1 MLPRPLSLLLLT
13 LVATSLSAKPKV
25 DKKMVRALQTDISY
39 LASDALEGRRTGS
52 EGEQKAAAYLISRY
66 EKLGI
71 PAYGSTYRHPF
82 AFIRGRELGNSS
94 VAVGGQSMH
103 MGAEVFPFSFSANAD
118 VSGDVL
124 TDVQEQGAI
133 WTMPLYASAEEAADP
148 HFDAEKVA
156 FDKAREAAR
165 SGATG
170 VLFYDPYGSSYPP
183 QFNPRSDFETISI
196 PVAFA
201 SYKQWQQLTAG
212 GANAI
217 SVTLKIH
224 LIKPEYTGNN
234 IAAIIDNGAPSTV
247 VLGAHYDHLGYG
259 DDGGSLYPGKDKQIH
274 NGADDNAS
282 GTAALLQLAEWVRK
296 NKKALN
302 HYNYLFVHFSGE
314 ELGLLGSKAFVKE
327 AAVDSS
333 HISYMLNMDMVGRLV
348 DSTQKLTVGGIGTS
362 PSWNIIP
369 EVLRREGFKLTTD
382 SSGVGPSDHTSFY
395 NKGIPVLFVF
405 TGIHSD
411 YHKPSDDA
419 DKINYPGEARVIQT
433 VENIIKQMDAL
444 PRPPFTATK
453 QSSMSTV
460 RFKVTLGIMPDYSYQ
475 GEGVRVDGII
485 EGRPAAKAG
494 IKQGDVIIRLG
505 SDEVKGMQSYMEALS
520 HQKAGNVADVVLR
533 RGENELKLKVEL

>member
-1 MLPRPLSLLLLT
+1 MLRCPLSLLLLT
-13 LVATSLSAKPKV
+13 LLATSLSAKPKV
-25 DKKMVRALQTDISY
+25 DKKMVKALQADITY
-39 LASDALEGRRTGS
+39 LASDALEGRRTGT

-71 PAYGSTYRHPF
+71 PAYGGAYRHPF
-82 AFIRGRELGNSS
+82 TFIRGRELGNSS
-94 VAVGGQSMH
+94 VSVGGQSMH

-133 WTMPLYASAEEAADP
+133 WTMPLFATAEEASDP
-148 HFDAEKVA
+148 HFDVEKAA
-156 FDKAREAAR
+156 FDKAREAAHA
-165 SGATG
+165 GATG
-170 VLFYDPYGSSYPP
+170 VLFYDPYGSDYPP
-183 QFNPRSDFETISI
+183 QFNPRSDYETISI
-196 PVAFA
+196 PVAYA
-201 SYKQWQQLTAG
+201 SHKQWQQLTAG

-217 SVTLKIH
+217 SVSLNIH
-224 LIKPEYTGNN
+224 LTRPDYTANN
-234 IAAIIDNGAPSTV
+234 IAAIIDNGAPLTV
-247 VLGAHYDHLGYG
+247 VLGAHYDHLGHG
-259 DDGGSLYPGKDKQIH
+259 EDGGSLYAGKDKQIH

-296 NKKALN
+296 NKKSVR
-302 HYNYLFVHFSGE
+302 HYNYLFLHFSGE

-327 AAVDSS
+327 ANIDSS
-333 HISYMLNMDMVGRLV
+333 HIAYMLNMDMLGRLV

-369 EVLRREGFKLTTD
+369 EVLRREGFTPSTD
-382 SSGVGPSDHTSFY
+382 SSGIGPSDHTSFY

-405 TGIHSD
+405 TGIHAD

-419 DKINYPGEARVIQT
+419 DKINFPGEAHVISA

-453 QSSMSTV
+453 QSSVGMV
-460 RFKVTLGIMPDYSYQ
+460 RFKVTLGIMPDYSFQ
-475 GEGVRVDGII
+475 GEGVRVDGVI

-533 RGENELKLKVEL
+533 RGEKELQLKVEL